1 MAEELLIRNVRPAGG
16 AATNVLIRD
25 GRIAAIGA
33 DGASAGGAVFD
44 AGGQLMIPG
53 LVEAHTHLDKS
64 FWGMGWQRHTAGP
77 SLIEKIETERRNR
90 RELKLDPD
98 RQSER
103 LASQMIRMGT
113 THIRSHV
120 DVDTEVGLA
129 GIEGVMAM
137 RERLKDVV
145 DIEIVAFAQSG
156 LLIRP
161 GTLELVD
168 RAMALGSEVV
178 GGLDPCAVDRDP
190 KGHLDAIFA
199 LAQKY
204 GRPLDIHLHERGE
217 MGAFSM
223 DLILERTRALGMQG
237 KVAIS
242 HAFCLG
248 MPDVD
253 HARRLLDDL
262 ARERVTLVT
271 TAPAASPAP
280 SVQACI
286 AAGVVIAG
294 GSDGVRDSWNP
305 YGMGDMLE
313 RATLVG
319 LRNNFRRDEEV
330 QLALDVCTYGGAKVM
345 ELADYGLDIGCVAD
359 LVILPGETV
368 VEAVVAR
375 PADRTVVKRGRIV
388 ARHGELLG
396 SGA

>member
-25 GRIAAIGA
+25 GRIAAIGVDA
-33 DGASAGGAVFD
+33 TSTGGAVLD
-44 AGGQLMIPG
+44 AGGQLVIPG

-137 RERLKDVV
+137 RERFKHLV

-280 SVQACI
+280 SVQACVK
-286 AAGVVIAG
+286 AGVVIAG

-313 RATLVG
+313 RAMLVG

-345 ELADYGLDIGCVAD
+345 ELADYGLDVGCVAD

-388 ARHGELLG
+388 ARHGELVG
-396 SGA
+396 SRA

>member
-16 AATNVLIRD
+16 EATDVLLRD
-25 GRIAAIGA
+25 GKIAAIGA
-33 DGASAGGAVFD
+33 GAAAAGATVFD
-44 AGGQLMIPG
+44 AGGNLMIPG

-98 RQSER
+98 RQSQR
-103 LASQMIRMGT
+103 LASQMVGMGT

-145 DIEIVAFAQSG
+145 DVEIVAFPQSG
-156 LLIRP
+156 LLVRP
-161 GTLELVD
+161 GTLDLLD
-168 RAMALGSEVV
+168 RALALGSEVV

-204 GRPLDIHLHERGE
+204 GRPIDIHLHERGE

-237 KVAIS
+237 KIAIS

-248 MPDVD
+248 MPDAD
-253 HARRLLDDL
+253 RARWLIEEL
-262 ARERVTLVT
+262 ARERITLVT

-280 SVQACI
+280 SVMSCTK
-286 AAGVVIAG
+286 AGLVIGG

-313 RATLVG
+313 RAMLVG

-330 QLALDVCTYGGAKVM
+330 EIALDVCTHGGAKVM
-345 ELADYGLDIGCVAD
+345 GLANYGLSAGCFAD
-359 LVILPGETV
+359 LVILPGENLA
-368 VEAVVAR
+368 EAVMAR
-375 PADRTVVKRGRIV
+375 PADRTVVKHGRIV
-388 ARHGELLG
+388 ARNGRLVGVE
-396 SGA
+396 A